1 MIALTAFFQDEQLNR
16 VVPEVLTPRE
26 ETYTMFLIA
35 ILSLS
40 FLLIS
45 LSRNV
50 NSRSLGTVVEVFF
63 RDSDTLEVQLK
74 ENMRIGSFSSI
85 VLISN
90 FFISF
95 TLCNFI
101 FFHRILLF
109 DDGVSLWLAFGVPVL
124 LFVVET
130 LGVLLAGVLS
140 GETKRLNAVLLNTL
154 TISQFAGVLFTLIAL
169 FWIMNPGADK
179 LFLSLFLAIV
189 ALKEISRVLKS
200 SLSVL
205 SAGISWYYLILYLC
219 TLEILPLFVVTIYV
233 LKNFLK

>member
-1 MIALTAFFQDEQLNR
+1 MITLIAFFRDEHYKGL
-16 VVPEVLTPRE
+16 VPEVLTPRE

-50 NSRSLGTVVEVFF
+50 NSRSLGTVIEIFF
-63 RDSDTLEVQLK
+63 RDSETMEVHLK
-74 ENMRIGSFSSI
+74 ENMRMGSFSSL
-85 VLISN
+85 VLIGN

-95 TLCNFI
+95 ALCNFI

-109 DDGVSLWLAFGVPVL
+109 DDGISMWLAFLTPLILFITETFGV
-124 LFVVET
+124 FI
-130 LGVLLAGVLS
+130 AGLLS
-140 GETKRLNAVLLNTL
+140 GESKRLSIVILNTL
-154 TISQFAGVLFTLIAL
+154 TISQFAGILFTLIAL

-189 ALKEISRVLKS
+189 ALREISRLLKS
-200 SLSVL
+200 SISVL
-205 SAGISWYYLILYLC
+205 SGGIRWYYLILYLC
-219 TLEILPLFVVTIYV
+219 TLEILPLFVVTVYV
-233 LKNFLK
+233 MKDFLK

>member
-1 MIALTAFFQDEQLNR
+1 MIALTTFFQDEQLMR
-16 VVPEVLTPRE
+16 SVPDVLTPRE

-45 LSRNV
+45 LSRNM
-50 NSRSLGTVVEVFF
+50 NSRSLGTVVEIFF
-63 RDSDTLEVQLK
+63 RDSESLEVQLK

-95 TLCNFI
+95 SLCNFI

-109 DDGVSLWLAFGVPVL
+109 DDAVSMWLSFGIPVL
-124 LFVVET
+124 LFLVESF
-130 LGVLLAGVLS
+130 GVLLVGLLS
-140 GETKRLNAVLLNTL
+140 GETKKLTIVSLNTL

-189 ALKEISRVLKS
+189 GLKQISRLLKS

-205 SAGISWYYLILYLC
+205 TAGISWYYLILYLC
-219 TLEILPLFVVTIYV
+219 TLEILPLFIVSAYV

>member
-1 MIALTAFFQDEQLNR
+1 MIALTVFFQDEQLNR
-16 VVPEVLTPRE
+16 IIPEVLIPRE

-50 NSRSLGTVVEVFF
+50 NSRSLGTVVEIFF

-85 VLISN
+85 VLITN

-101 FFHRILLF
+101 FFHRKLLF
-109 DDGVSLWLAFGVPVL
+109 DDGVSLWLAFGVPVV

-140 GETKRLNAVLLNTL
+140 GETKRLNAVMLNTL

-189 ALKEISRVLKS
+189 ALKELSRVLKS

-219 TLEILPLFVVTIYV
+219 TLEILPLFVVSIYV